1 MNETAAGIAY
11 LDGPRLRRVL
21 FAAADYVDAGREELN
36 RINVFPVPDGDTGTN
51 FAMTLRAAAEGVRA
65 LQRRANL
72 PTVTRAM
79 AEACVFGARGNS
91 GLLLSQ
97 FLLGFRE
104 SLGDLE
110 AASAT
115 DIARAIRSGAN
126 QLYRSLDEPVEGT
139 ILTVSRDVAEAAEW
153 AAGHTHNLQELMQ
166 HVLQRAHAS
175 LMRTPELLEV
185 LREARVVD
193 AGAKAFVRILEG
205 TMRLIERDPILAAT
219 EPVQYAVPDAA
230 AMAQVSADQDY
241 GYCTEVLV
249 RGGDFP
255 PSTEVRTA
263 LRKLGGSIVV
273 LATED
278 LLKVHVH
285 TDTPD
290 EVFGL
295 AETWGSVQT
304 TKADDMRE
312 QHRELHEAH
321 RRVSVVVDSS
331 CDLPDDLVD
340 AHGMVV
346 VPLQVIA
353 GDETYLDRVEI
364 RGSELYDRME
374 SNGEIFTTSQP
385 SPGAF
390 AQAFEDALSSADQSI
405 GLFVAGALSGTL
417 ASAQA
422 AARARTEGNSITL
435 VDSRSASFGL
445 GMLALKAAELV
456 EAGWEIPAIVPEL
469 TRVRDQ
475 SGGLFTVDT
484 FENLL
489 RSGRVSRGRA
499 WLGGL
504 LDIKP
509 ILEVSAEGR
518 IVPLDR
524 VRGRDALVPRVLDHL
539 DRRLTPRPKSLRL
552 AVAHAGAPELADGI
566 RQELVRRYGPRECF
580 VSPVTAALGVHTGPR
595 AWGIF
600 YQVED

>member
-1 MNETAAGIAY
+1 VNETAAGIAY

-185 LREARVVD
+185 LREAGVVD

-205 TMRLIERDPILAAT
+205 TMRLIEGDPILAAT

-263 LRKLGGSIVV
+263 LRKLGGSIVGV
-273 LATED
+273 
-278 LLKVHVH
+278 
-285 TDTPD
+285 
-290 EVFGL
+290 G
-295 AETWGSVQT
+295 
-304 TKADDMRE
+304 ADHQGGR
-312 QHRELHEAH
+312 H
-321 RRVSVVVDSS
+321 
-331 CDLPDDLVD
+331 
-340 AHGMVV
+340 
-346 VPLQVIA
+346 A
-353 GDETYLDRVEI
+353 GAA
-364 RGSELYDRME
+364 
-374 SNGEIFTTSQP
+374 
-385 SPGAF
+385 PGAPR
-390 AQAFEDALSSADQSI
+390 
-405 GLFVAGALSGTL
+405 GAPPG
-417 ASAQA
+417 Q
-422 AARARTEGNSITL
+422 RG
-435 VDSRSASFGL
+435 
-445 GMLALKAAELV
+445 
-456 EAGWEIPAIVPEL
+456 
-469 TRVRDQ
+469 
-475 SGGLFTVDT
+475 GGL
-484 FENLL
+484 LL
-489 RSGRVSRGRA
+489 RSPRRSGGRPRDGRGA
-499 WLGGL
+499 AAG
-504 LDIKP
+504 
-509 ILEVSAEGR
+509 
-518 IVPLDR
+518 
-524 VRGRDALVPRVLDHL
+524 H
-539 DRRLTPRPKSLRL
+539 RR
-552 AVAHAGAPELADGI
+552 
-566 RQELVRRYGPRECF
+566 
-580 VSPVTAALGVHTGPR
+580 
-595 AWGIF
+595 
-600 YQVED
+600 

>member
-185 LREARVVD
+185 LREAGVVD

-205 TMRLIERDPILAAT
+205 TMRLIEGDPILAAT

-263 LRKLGGSIVV
+263 LRKLGGSIVGV
-273 LATED
+273 
-278 LLKVHVH
+278 
-285 TDTPD
+285 
-290 EVFGL
+290 G
-295 AETWGSVQT
+295 
-304 TKADDMRE
+304 ADHQGGR
-312 QHRELHEAH
+312 H
-321 RRVSVVVDSS
+321 
-331 CDLPDDLVD
+331 
-340 AHGMVV
+340 
-346 VPLQVIA
+346 A
-353 GDETYLDRVEI
+353 GAA
-364 RGSELYDRME
+364 
-374 SNGEIFTTSQP
+374 
-385 SPGAF
+385 PGAPR
-390 AQAFEDALSSADQSI
+390 
-405 GLFVAGALSGTL
+405 GAPPG
-417 ASAQA
+417 Q
-422 AARARTEGNSITL
+422 RG
-435 VDSRSASFGL
+435 
-445 GMLALKAAELV
+445 
-456 EAGWEIPAIVPEL
+456 
-469 TRVRDQ
+469 
-475 SGGLFTVDT
+475 GGL
-484 FENLL
+484 LL
-489 RSGRVSRGRA
+489 RSPRRSGGRPRDGRGA
-499 WLGGL
+499 AAG
-504 LDIKP
+504 
-509 ILEVSAEGR
+509 
-518 IVPLDR
+518 
-524 VRGRDALVPRVLDHL
+524 H
-539 DRRLTPRPKSLRL
+539 RR
-552 AVAHAGAPELADGI
+552 
-566 RQELVRRYGPRECF
+566 
-580 VSPVTAALGVHTGPR
+580 
-595 AWGIF
+595 
-600 YQVED
+600 